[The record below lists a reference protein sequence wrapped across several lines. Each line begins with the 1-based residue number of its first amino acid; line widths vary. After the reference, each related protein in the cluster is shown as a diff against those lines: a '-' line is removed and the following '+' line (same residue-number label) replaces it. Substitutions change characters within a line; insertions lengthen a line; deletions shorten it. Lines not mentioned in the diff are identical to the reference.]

1 MRHIVLYS
9 APECHL
15 CHTARQKLERVRRF
29 LPFRL
34 EEVDIHGSPDLQ
46 ARYGERIPVVTID
59 GQERLVS
66 KVTEF
71 GLLKAL
77 LGAPSP
83 PPPAAPDAAA

>member
-34 EEVDIHGSPDLQ
+34 EEVDILGSPDLQ

-66 KVTEF
+66 RVTEF

-77 LGAPSP
+77 LGAPP